1 MEDGGERWKGSEVNW
16 LAFEKRHPVSL
27 IRGDSAQLKQGRKSI
42 RKQDRGGFGD
52 VVGQLGEP
60 EEKS

>member
-1 MEDGGERWKGSEVNW
+1 MSVQLKARRNKKKKSGT
-16 LAFEKRHPVSL
+16 HL

>member
-27 IRGDSAQLKQGRKSI
+27 GLN
-42 RKQDRGGFGD
+42 
-52 VVGQLGEP
+52 VGTVE
-60 EEKS
+60 S